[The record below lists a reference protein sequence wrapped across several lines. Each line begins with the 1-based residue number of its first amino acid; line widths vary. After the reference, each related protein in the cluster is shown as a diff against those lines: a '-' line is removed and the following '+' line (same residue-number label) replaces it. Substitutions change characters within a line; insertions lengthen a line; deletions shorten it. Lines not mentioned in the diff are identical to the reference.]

1 MLYPPVY
8 KKEIGVPFDLV
19 KIREQSFYKLV
30 MKTRKNSV
38 FLFFINTVTGCSIQG
53 YYTYASK
60 ESADDILEKAYGMR
74 NLFITETKGSRRDI
88 TIYKDDT
95 HRERDVFVYVSLP
108 DIEAELHLCQTYLRD
123 STFLHQP
130 VLPMKRGEKDE
141 LSVSL
146 Q

>member
-8 KKEIGVPFDLV
+8 NKVFGVPFATG
-19 KIREQSFYKLV
+19 KIREKSFYKLA
-30 MKTRKNSV
+30 TNRNDSV
-38 FLFFINTVTGCSIQG
+38 FLFFIDTVMEFSMQG
-53 YYTYASK
+53 YYTYVPK
-60 ESADDILEKAYGMR
+60 ESFDDILEKAYDMR

-130 VLPMKRGEKDE
+130 ILPMKRGEKDE